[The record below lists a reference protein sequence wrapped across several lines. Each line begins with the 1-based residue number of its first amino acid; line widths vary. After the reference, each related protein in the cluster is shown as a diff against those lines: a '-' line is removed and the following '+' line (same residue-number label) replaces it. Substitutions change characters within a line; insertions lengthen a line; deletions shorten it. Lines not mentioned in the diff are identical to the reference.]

1 MALDFGKLNFSV
13 SFNPTSAFPLD
24 ARSYFETLTAAQAAA
39 ATAQPAGDSTTT
51 YYYGQTLVVVEDSVA
66 KMYII
71 QPDKTLKEAGGSIS
85 FNENVFTT
93 GSNGKLDLYGFA
105 EAVAGAQLLKGADGK
120 LQWVKPDATTVE
132 GLQTAVEALQQTV
145 GDAEEG
151 TGLVGDI
158 QDLQIDLSALKT
170 AVGQPSQEEPVQ
182 SATGIY
188 KEIEDLETVVNSKAD
203 ANNVYTKVQTD
214 EKITTAVA
222 QAAHL
227 KRTIVEQLPEAAEA
241 DENTIYMVKK
251 TGPLAQNT
259 YDEYMV
265 IEGAWEKIGDS
276 TVDLTNYVTDT
287 ELNEALADKVD
298 KVAGSRLMTETEGS
312 KLAAIEANAQVNY
325 VKSVTAEFEVS
336 GEGQLSAK
344 AIDKS
349 KITGLSEALNGK
361 VDKVDGSRLI
371 TTEEGNKL
379 AAIELDEN
387 NQITLD
393 TSNIEGLDSA
403 LNNKVDKVSGKQLS
417 TNDYTNEEKTKLTGI
432 EDGAQKNILESV
444 KVNGSALPISEK
456 AVDIPLATAE
466 VLGLVKGS
474 AEENYINVNIDGTL
488 EVNSLNVN
496 KLVQTSGDTL
506 ILNGGN
512 AANIT
517 AGGQ

>member
-1 MALDFGKLNFSV
+1 
-13 SFNPTSAFPLD
+13 
-24 ARSYFETLTAAQAAA
+24 
-39 ATAQPAGDSTTT
+39 
-51 YYYGQTLVVVEDSVA
+51 
-66 KMYII
+66 
-71 QPDKTLKEAGGSIS
+71 
-85 FNENVFTT
+85 
-93 GSNGKLDLYGFA
+93 
-105 EAVAGAQLLKGADGK
+105 
-120 LQWVKPDATTVE
+120 
-132 GLQTAVEALQQTV
+132 
-145 GDAEEG
+145 
-151 TGLVGDI
+151 
-158 QDLQIDLSALKT
+158 
-170 AVGQPSQEEPVQ
+170 
-182 SATGIY
+182 
-188 KEIEDLETVVNSKAD
+188 
-203 ANNVYTKVQTD
+203 
-214 EKITTAVA
+214 
-222 QAAHL
+222 
-227 KRTIVEQLPEAAEA
+227 
-241 DENTIYMVKK
+241 MVKK

-287 ELNEALADKVD
+287 ELNEALDDKVD
-298 KVAGSRLMTETEGS
+298 KVSGSRLMTEAEGS

-361 VDKVDGSRLI
+361 VDKVEGSRLV
-371 TTEEGNKL
+371 TTEEGTKL